1 MIWEE
6 LNSGQ
11 VDRLDKSIPVI
22 VNLSATEQ
30 HGPHLPLGTD
40 RMIGDHF
47 CRKLNER
54 MPDRML
60 LLPNLSIGYS
70 RHHMDFPG
78 TLSLSHSTLIAQLE
92 ELAQSVFS
100 HGFRKFIVFNSHGGN
115 QALGQVFLE
124 KMGHTYPDGHFIF
137 INWFRLVTD
146 KLRKLSESGPG
157 GVGHAGEFETSLM
170 LRIAP
175 HLVDLD
181 HVPDKMNTESFSWA
195 EGDLLGGPE
204 VSYYRSM
211 YDMTSNGVYGD
222 PRYATSAKGAEI
234 EKVVLNRF
242 EEIVRDVYSIPITN

>member
-157 GVGHAGEFETSLM
+157 GVGHAGE
-170 LRIAP
+170 
-175 HLVDLD
+175 
-181 HVPDKMNTESFSWA
+181 
-195 EGDLLGGPE
+195 
-204 VSYYRSM
+204 
-211 YDMTSNGVYGD
+211 
-222 PRYATSAKGAEI
+222 
-234 EKVVLNRF
+234 
-242 EEIVRDVYSIPITN
+242 